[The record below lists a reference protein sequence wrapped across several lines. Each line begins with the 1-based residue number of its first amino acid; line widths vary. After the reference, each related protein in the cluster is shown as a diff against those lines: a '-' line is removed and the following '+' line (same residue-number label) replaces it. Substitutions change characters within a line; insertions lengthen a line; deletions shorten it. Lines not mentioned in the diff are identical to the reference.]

1 LLTFHNNDSSEGFS
15 LIELIFAMIV
25 LALVATFAFPAYQD
39 SVNRGKS
46 SKAIGDISEIS
57 SKIDRYRYNSD
68 DNFPPNLAEINS
80 ALIDPWGA
88 PYIYLNMAGANRG
101 DMRKNKNLVPINT
114 DYDLYSKGP
123 DGNSTPA
130 LTAKKSHDDIVRA
143 NNGAFVGIAESY

>member
-1 LLTFHNNDSSEGFS
+1 LLTFHNNDTSEGFS

-39 SVNRGKS
+39 SVNRARTT
-46 SKAIGDISEIS
+46 KAIVEISEIS
-57 SKIDRYRYNSD
+57 SKIDRYRYNND

-88 PYIYLNMAGANRG
+88 PYIYLNLAGANRG

-123 DGNSTPA
+123 DGNSAPP